1 MSKSGNLVHLA
12 PIFNNNDAP
21 TIYYAE
27 DGPYLPRILIFY
39 WPVQALGSLSS
50 TSRVRTTILSA
61 AGFKSFGAFSV
72 APSSSFYSAVHKLP
86 DDKQRD
92 DVCRALAFALCRY
105 FSEVPT
111 EVKNAI
117 TEENLREGP
126 GLKWGQTHAAQIACK
141 MTRVT
146 NVQEV
151 IEALRP
157 FSKEQTTAPTPPP
170 VMRPVASIRKTRPS
184 YLPQDINQSTS
195 TFSRFT
201 TPSKRIPSGSRR
213 SPSASTVKKAATNA
227 AHKQNTEQLEAL
239 RFKMCELVDTEDR
252 YIVRLQELIDLVVSQ
267 GRTAKSISTKF
278 TSNKSQKTVS
288 AMLQF
293 PSLLDQIKDLN
304 LAFLDDVESVLQQT
318 EDQALNFIE
327 QSPVQPSLS
336 QPQPK
341 DPIAIYAF
349 AKVLLNHFP
358 KFPVPYRS
366 YLDLHAQIS
375 SNLDQFFKDDASSI
389 QLAPSLL
396 MEPAQRISRYSLY
409 IDAMIPMIP
418 STSSL
423 AIKTLEKARKIIAEI
438 CEMEPAASAILDSI
452 RIEHE
457 AKKRSLS
464 PTKLISGLSGLN
476 RANTIR
482 EAPAKTT
489 SISGF
494 ATISSGSLRERDT
507 PRLLP
512 SLTRSFSK
520 KSRSR
525 PGLAGILGE
534 TNPEQA
540 QNRGP
545 SPSVHT
551 IDENARPKS
560 SSSGN
565 NNTNG
570 SGGGALYNALSFGR
584 KFRPDTSHSTNSSNA
599 SASASRPGSKGKT
612 LLDDVQEHDSSQ
624 YTVNNTQS
632 SFNEDSAVDMSALDD
647 ERARPRD
654 RSSSGNIEH
663 YKAQV
668 MRLEQENYKL
678 LAENAELKRLARE
691 CRCRAR

>member
-1 MSKSGNLVHLA
+1 MSKSGNLAHLA
-12 PIFNNNDAP
+12 PIFTSNEPP

-39 WPVQALGSLSS
+39 WPVQAVGSLSS
-50 TSRVRTTILSA
+50 ASRVKTTILSA
-61 AGFKSFGAFSV
+61 AGFKSYSAFSV

-92 DVCRALAFALCRY
+92 DVCRALAFSLCRY

-117 TEENLREGP
+117 TEENLKEGP
-126 GLKWGQTHAAQIACK
+126 GLKWGQTHAAQVACK

-157 FSKEQTTAPTPPP
+157 FSKEKEQTAAPMPPP
-170 VMRPVASIRKTRPS
+170 AVRPLASIRKTRPS
-184 YLPQDINQSTS
+184 YLPQDISQSNPA
-195 TFSRFT
+195 FSRFT
-201 TPSKRIPSGSRR
+201 TPSKRVPSGSRR
-213 SPSASTVKKAATNA
+213 SPSASTMKKQAISA

-252 YIVRLQELIDLVVSQ
+252 YIGRLQELIDLVLSQ
-267 GRTAKSISTKF
+267 GRTAKSINNKF
-278 TSNKSQKTVS
+278 SSSKSQKTVS

-304 LAFLDDVESVLQQT
+304 LAFLDDVESVLQAS
-318 EDQALNFIE
+318 EDQALNYIE
-327 QSPVQPSLS
+327 QSPVQPSMS
-336 QPQPK
+336 APQPK

-375 SNLDQFFKDDASSI
+375 SNLDQFFRDDASSI

-476 RANTIR
+476 RANTTR
-482 EAPAKTT
+482 EAPAKTS

-494 ATISSGSLRERDT
+494 ATISSGSLRDRDT

-520 KSRSR
+520 KNRTR

-540 QNRGP
+540 QNRGAP
-545 SPSVHT
+545 PT
-551 IDENARPKS
+551 DENARPKS
-560 SSSGN
+560 SSS
-565 NNTNG
+565 T
-570 SGGGALYNALSFGR
+570 SGGAIYNALSFGR
-584 KFRPDTSHSTNSSNA
+584 RFRPDTSHSHSTTSS
-599 SASASRPGSKGKT
+599 SPSRPGSKGRT
-612 LLDDVQEHDSSQ
+612 LDDVQENDASQ
-624 YTVNNTQS
+624 HISTQNT
-632 SFNEDSAVDMSALDD
+632 SFNEDSAVDVSAVND
-647 ERARPRD
+647 ERSRQRD

-663 YKAQV
+663 YRAQV

-691 CRCRAR
+691 CRCRVR